1 MKSENYLIEILI
13 SVLFIFLLIYSS
25 DPVIYD
31 DSYRYLK
38 GSLKDPPLYSI
49 IINLM
54 EKSFNS
60 LNSVI
65 ILQTICL
72 AFGIIFFTKTVG
84 NIFKLDLTIKLLIG
98 IFLFLPTIKF
108 YNNLLTE
115 PLSNA
120 FSLLFV
126 SFLIRLI
133 YNFKIQNLLWCATF
147 VIVLLLIRNQF
158 IILYPV
164 VLITFFGIFY
174 INKSKKKF
182 IYLILTFFSIVII
195 HNFLLFLNKSINQN
209 LNTKEKHL
217 NHYSGVFNFLYI
229 DSIYISS
236 PEDAKLF
243 KNEKLRE
250 TVSMI
255 FYEIN
260 KRKALV
266 KYYDGRGHFGIS
278 FAKIRDNAILPLQE
292 LAIKENIKIIDLK
305 KKVAK
310 TLIVKNYKDYIKL
323 IFKKFYDST
332 WLFIFVPLFMLIP
345 SILRLYKSK
354 SKFSLVIIFLSIF
367 TLTNH
372 SVVYFFG
379 RVQPRYFIYS
389 DFILLIFILITFWI
403 FLDYKKNFKL

>member
-1 MKSENYLIEILI
+1 MKSENYLIEVLI
-13 SVLFIFLLIYSS
+13 SVLFISLLIYSS
-25 DPVIYD
+25 DPIIYD

-38 GSLKDPPLYSI
+38 SSLKDPPLYSI

-54 EKSFNS
+54 QKLFNS

-65 ILQTICL
+65 ILQTISL
-72 AFGIIFFTKTVG
+72 AFGIIFFTNTVG
-84 NIFKLDLTIKLLIG
+84 NIFKLDLTIKLLIC

-133 YNFKIQNLLWCATF
+133 YDFKIKNLLWCATF
-147 VIVLLLIRNQF
+147 IIALLLIRKQF

-164 VLITFFGIFY
+164 VFITFFGILY
-174 INKSKKKF
+174 INKSKKKL
-182 IYLILTFFSIVII
+182 IYLILTFFSILII
-195 HNFLLFLNKSINQN
+195 HNFLLFLNKSNNEKLNAQEKN
-209 LNTKEKHL
+209 LNS
-217 NHYSGVFNFLYI
+217 YSGVFDFIYI

-236 PEDAKLF
+236 PGDVKLF

-250 TVSMI
+250 AVSKI

-260 KRKALV
+260 KKKALV
-266 KYYDGRGHFGIS
+266 KYYDGRGHFGLS
-278 FAKIRDNAILPLQE
+278 YAKIRDNASSPLQE
-292 LAIKENIKIIDLK
+292 LAVKENIRLIDLK

-310 TLIVKNYKDYIKL
+310 ILIVNNHKNYIKL

-332 WLFIFVPLFMLIP
+332 WLFIFVPLFMLI
-345 SILRLYKSK
+345 SSGLRFIKNISN
-354 SKFSLVIIFLSIF
+354 FSLIIISLSLF
-367 TLTNH
+367 TLSNH
-372 SVVYFFG
+372 SVVYLFG
-379 RVQPRYFIYS
+379 RVQPRYLIYS

-403 FLDYKKNFKL
+403 FLNFKKNI